1 MFSMHFLRGANK
13 ENLFNTQNFHKLSDI
28 SSIFMAFVFD
38 PVVILLEEIKYQL
51 LLEDKGLKESQS
63 FQMK

>member
-1 MFSMHFLRGANK
+1 MHFLRGANK
-13 ENLFNTQNFHKLSDI
+13 ENLFNNQNFHKLSVI

-38 PVVILLEEIKYQL
+38 PVVMLLEEIKYQL
-51 LLEDKGLKESQS
+51 PLEDKELKESQS

>member
-1 MFSMHFLRGANK
+1 MFN
-13 ENLFNTQNFHKLSDI
+13 NQNFHKLSVI

>member
-1 MFSMHFLRGANK
+1 MHFLRDANK
-13 ENLFNTQNFHKLSDI
+13 ENLFNNQNFHKLSVI

>member
-1 MFSMHFLRGANK
+1 MFN
-13 ENLFNTQNFHKLSDI
+13 NQNFHKLSVI

-51 LLEDKGLKESQS
+51 PLEDKELKESQS